1 MCNEQ
6 NARNFQTISWDGEV
20 SDDCISCGICAE
32 LCPQEAITLKKGA
45 INVDLDSC
53 IMCETCGIHCPTDAI
68 PKVTSVK
75 YEISGGFNYI
85 DENLC
90 VKCGLCKDICGEDAI
105 HTVEISDDEI
115 NLGTKN
121 KRLRFVVDDDKCIY
135 CGACMN
141 ICPSKSFIFER
152 EFNRVN

>member
-1 MCNEQ
+1 
-6 NARNFQTISWDGEV
+6 
-20 SDDCISCGICAE
+20 
-32 LCPQEAITLKKGA
+32 
-45 INVDLDSC
+45 
-53 IMCETCGIHCPTDAI
+53 MCETCGIHCPTDAI
-68 PKVTSVK
+68 PKTTNVK

-90 VKCGLCKDICGEDAI
+90 VKCGLCKDICPEEAI
-105 HTVEISDDEI
+105 YTIDIPDDEV

-121 KRLRFVVDDDKCIY
+121 KNLKFAVDDDKCIY

-141 ICPSKSFIFER
+141 VCPSKSFIFER